1 MDVLVFSWLAFGSYI
16 SSSSVRFFLPY
27 TLQIAKAIPPSKT
40 APPTPPTTPPIVFLD
55 ELLKPELLPPLPF
68 SRPAVVVAAAMTSLL
83 VREIVTGTPLLVVTK
98 IVVIAFVVLDVEKE
112 SVSVATALVISE
124 VAITDPA
131 EFVSLA
137 VDVERTTVVE
147 SGVFEG
153 VTVT

>member
-1 MDVLVFSWLAFGSYI
+1 
-16 SSSSVRFFLPY
+16 
-27 TLQIAKAIPPSKT
+27 
-40 APPTPPTTPPIVFLD
+40 
-55 ELLKPELLPPLPF
+55 
-68 SRPAVVVAAAMTSLL
+68 MTSLL